1 MSGTAGTPDP
11 AEVAGS
17 LRAVLAAI
25 DAGEI
30 GADEAQRAYLS
41 GAADALGRLES
52 PATSE
57 E

>member
-1 MSGTAGTPDP
+1 MEGTPDP
-11 AEVAGS
+11 VEVAAS
-17 LRAVLAAI
+17 LRAVVAAI

-41 GAADALGRLES
+41 GAADALGRLEG